1 MTDADFFDFL
11 KEFISKR
18 RYNRFQEVLQYRT
31 RYLTVL
37 LEDIYQS
44 HNASAVL
51 RSCDCLGIQD
61 VHIVENRNTFTLSP
75 DVALGSSKWV
85 TLFHYN
91 KAEANNTEEAFRY
104 LKSKGYRIIATSPHR
119 KSVSLGEFDLAK
131 GKSALLFGT
140 ELTGLS
146 DYALENADEY
156 LYIPMFGF
164 TESFNIS
171 VTVAIV
177 LYDLVTRLHTSDLSW
192 KLCPEEMNE
201 LALNWTRNSLKRPDM
216 YEKRFREKGQ

>member
-1 MTDADFFDFL
+1 VTDADFFDFL

-104 LKSKGYRIIATSPHR
+104 LKSKGYRIIATSPHH